1 MQKIEQETKKGNS
14 KVIKFRAWLNM
25 QEEMLYEN
33 IYGAEKFGGRDCEIM
48 QYTGLK
54 DINGIEIYEGDMVKF
69 YISSTTV
76 EDIEIVAVVSFFEGT
91 YQVMNM
97 NGDPISLRDAIKQ
110 TNKLNKS
117 IEIIGNI
124 YQNPELLK

>member
-54 DINGIEIYEGDMVKF
+54 DKNGVEIYEGDIVDTDANSGMEVKF
-69 YISSTTV
+69 GGYWETVGGNGNGIHISNKDETKV
-76 EDIEIVAVVSFFEGT
+76 FGVSPFE
-91 YQVMNM
+91 Q
-97 NGDPISLRDAIKQ
+97 DSSL
-110 TNKLNKS
+110 
-117 IEIIGNI
+117 EVIGNI